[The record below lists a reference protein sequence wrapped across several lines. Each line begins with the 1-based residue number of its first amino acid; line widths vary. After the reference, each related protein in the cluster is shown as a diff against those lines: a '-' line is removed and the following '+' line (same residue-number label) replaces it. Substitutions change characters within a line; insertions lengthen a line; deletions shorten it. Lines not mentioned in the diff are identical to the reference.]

1 MGKEGLVQ
9 TFLLYGHGFVISPLQ
24 GSAFSIC
31 EMEVMIVTS
40 FTKDF
45 GIFFKFVKDM
55 VPKVTGSKTQ
65 RFRAPF
71 QLYILEDVE
80 RSA

>member
-1 MGKEGLVQ
+1 
-9 TFLLYGHGFVISPLQ
+9 
-24 GSAFSIC
+24 
-31 EMEVMIVTS
+31 MEVVIVTS

-55 VPKVTGSKTQ
+55 VHKVTGSKTQ

>member
-1 MGKEGLVQ
+1 MGKKGLVQ
-9 TFLLYGHGFVISPLQ
+9 ILDRHGFIISPLQ
-24 GSAFSIC
+24 GSGFSIS
-31 EMEVMIVTS
+31 EIEIVIVTS

-65 RFRAPF
+65 RFRAFF

-80 RSA
+80 GSA